1 MNDSHNIFYEPG
13 QGDSNSQPR
22 RLVRSNTDYLVFGLC
37 GGIAD
42 YFRISSNLI
51 RSFFIVSSLI
61 GGWGIAAYIFSLIF
75 LKKNPEKISDLKN
88 STRDNNFKFSAGFS
102 LTVIGFLY
110 TFELA
115 GLISYSKFF
124 GISRDLFL
132 PVLIISA
139 GLFILFVY
147 HPVQKRLGKETVVLK
162 KSGNKRI
169 LGVCGGLAEYLNAE
183 PVVVRMFWLI
193 FSLITLGVGTV
204 IYFLFYLLIPESK
217 AERQ

>member
-1 MNDSHNIFYEPG
+1 MRWYCRLFSNKFKFDKIVFYSLIAYRRMGNCCLYFFFNIFEKE
-13 QGDSNSQPR
+13 SR
-22 RLVRSNTDYLVFGLC
+22 
-37 GGIAD
+37 
-42 YFRISSNLI
+42 
-51 RSFFIVSSLI
+51 
-61 GGWGIAAYIFSLIF
+61 
-75 LKKNPEKISDLKN
+75 KISDLKN